1 MKTSDI
7 SINGNRVTVPSSDN
21 LIQFVVWN
29 LESKQHEDFST
40 QLTTAFSLCSTF
52 DEIERHMVN
61 NGYDMNLEDIYP
73 N

>member
-7 SINGNRVTVPSSDN
+7 SISGNRVAVPSGDN

-29 LESKQHEDFST
+29 LESKQNEDFST
-40 QLTTAFSLCSTF
+40 QLTTALSLCSTF
-52 DEIERHMVN
+52 DEIESHMVN
-61 NGYDMNLEDIYP
+61 NGYDMILEDIYP